1 MIRRFENEI
10 QNFKIF
16 DYKRFIR
23 KERDQMWINKI
34 ERFDFILDLI
44 LFSPITKIYQ
54 YFIPVFC
61 LFELNLPSWDSN
73 SNPRSR

>member
-16 DYKRFIR
+16 DYKGFIR

-44 LFSPITKIYQ
+44 LF
-54 YFIPVFC
+54 
-61 LFELNLPSWDSN
+61 LPDYYSTDSE
-73 SNPRSR
+73 